1 MRKIIFILL
10 MSTYCSFAQNTK
22 RVEQYNYGKNGIDYI
37 AKSNTGKTIIISTF
51 NSRPTIKDEVAMNVF
66 NYFKEKEPKD
76 GDKIT
81 ILVNAAIVK
90 GTCKIKTKGNQ
101 TSVEFHYET
110 IEWNDGLTEVYTT
123 PKFNSTTIANN
134 DD

>member
-1 MRKIIFILL
+1 

-22 RVEQYNYGKNGIDYI
+22 RVEHYNYGKNGIDYI
-37 AKSNTGKTIIISTF
+37 AKSNTGKTVVISTY
-51 NSRPTIKDEVAMNVF
+51 NSRPTIKDEVALNVF
-66 NYFKEKEPKD
+66 NYFREKEPKD

-81 ILVNAAIVK
+81 IFANGAVVK
-90 GTCKIKTKGNQ
+90 GTCNIKVKNNQ

-110 IEWNDGLTEVYTT
+110 VEWNDGLTEVYTS
-123 PKFNSTTIANN
+123 PKFNSTSIANN